1 LSTIFDIARE
11 AGVSI
16 TTVSR
21 ALNGYSDVSETTRR
35 RVVEIA
41 QSHNYYPSAAARNLQ
56 GGRTDTV
63 AFAPLL
69 REHMESE
76 QFFKE
81 FLGLLTLS
89 AFRHNLSLLATI
101 ADTPSHTHRIYRE
114 LAGSGRVDG
123 VILADIKPQDE
134 RIALLGSLNLPFI
147 AFGRTADF
155 ADLNYPLVDVDNAA
169 GTRAVVDYLVSKG
182 HRRLAYLSGPFNTS
196 YSLHRYSGFCQSL
209 EEHGLTVDSHFVIA
223 DLQEHGDTAQAV
235 ARLLSPN
242 GGKNLRPTAIVAAN
256 DHLAWQV
263 IQELQDRGISV
274 GSDRTT
280 DSIAVTGYDDLP
292 FAGYVHPSLTTVRQ
306 PIAAISDILL
316 DLLVTLIKNEVES
329 KKKLSPEAKMTGHI
343 RGRHTGLHKQD
354 EASGGARSEQ
364 PTRWIGPMQALVAPE
379 LVVRASA

>member
-1 LSTIFDIARE
+1 
-11 AGVSI
+11 
-16 TTVSR
+16 
-21 ALNGYSDVSETTRR
+21 
-35 RVVEIA
+35 
-41 QSHNYYPSAAARNLQ
+41 
-56 GGRTDTV
+56 
-63 AFAPLL
+63 
-69 REHMESE
+69 
-76 QFFKE
+76 
-81 FLGLLTLS
+81 
-89 AFRHNLSLLATI
+89 
-101 ADTPSHTHRIYRE
+101 
-114 LAGSGRVDG
+114 
-123 VILADIKPQDE
+123 
-134 RIALLGSLNLPFI
+134 
-147 AFGRTADF
+147 
-155 ADLNYPLVDVDNAA
+155 
-169 GTRAVVDYLVSKG
+169 
-182 HRRLAYLSGPFNTS
+182 
-196 YSLHRYSGFCQSL
+196 
-209 EEHGLTVDSHFVIA
+209 VDSHFVIA